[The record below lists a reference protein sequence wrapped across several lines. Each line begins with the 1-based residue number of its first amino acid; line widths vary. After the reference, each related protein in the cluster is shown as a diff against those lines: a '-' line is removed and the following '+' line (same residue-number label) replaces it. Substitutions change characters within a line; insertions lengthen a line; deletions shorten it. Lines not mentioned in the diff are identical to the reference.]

1 MSFILIQIYTYKM
14 THANYLSFF
23 KLLFLHVK
31 LFSYIWTL
39 KKSIKMEN
47 RIKIKEIL
55 KQRGIS
61 VVDFAEKLGIQR
73 QNVYNVLSKPTW
85 QRLEQCSEI
94 LDMPIADFFEKN
106 DSEING
112 FIEYRGTIYRI
123 TDLRSFNNLAEI
135 ISGFNSKEEKDN
147 ADISRTNL

>member
-1 MSFILIQIYTYKM
+1 M
-14 THANYLSFF
+14 TFTNYLSFF
-23 KLLFLHVK
+23 KLLFLLVK
-31 LFSYIWTL
+31 LFSYIWAV
-39 KKSIKMEN
+39 KKSINMEN

-61 VVDFAEKLGIQR
+61 VVDFAEKLGIKR
-73 QNVYNVLSKPTW
+73 QNVYNVLNKPTW
-85 QRLEQCSEI
+85 QRLQQCSEI

-112 FIEYRGTIYRI
+112 YIEYRGTIYRI

-135 ISGFNSKEEKDN
+135 ISGFNSKEEKDS
-147 ADISRTNL
+147 ADISRNNL

>member
-1 MSFILIQIYTYKM
+1 M

-23 KLLFLHVK
+23 KLLFLFVK
-31 LFSYIWTL
+31 LFSYIWTS

-85 QRLEQCSEI
+85 QRLEQCSQI

-123 TDLRSFNNLAEI
+123 TDLKSFNNLAEI
-135 ISGFNSKEEKDN
+135 ITGFKTKE
-147 ADISRTNL
+147 

>member
-1 MSFILIQIYTYKM
+1 M
-14 THANYLSFF
+14 THANLLSFF
-23 KLLFLHVK
+23 KLLFLFMK
-31 LFSYIWTL
+31 LFTYIWAL

-85 QRLEQCSEI
+85 QRLEQCSQI

-135 ISGFNSKEEKDN
+135 ITGFKTKD
-147 ADISRTNL
+147 

>member
-1 MSFILIQIYTYKM
+1 MSFISIQIYTFKM

-23 KLLFLHVK
+23 KLLFLLVK

-135 ISGFNSKEEKDN
+135 ITGFKSKD
-147 ADISRTNL
+147 

>member
-1 MSFILIQIYTYKM
+1 M

-23 KLLFLHVK
+23 KLLFLLVK

-135 ISGFNSKEEKDN
+135 ITGFKSKD
-147 ADISRTNL
+147 

>member
-1 MSFILIQIYTYKM
+1 M
-14 THANYLSFF
+14 THANLLSFF
-23 KLLFLHVK
+23 KLLFLLVK

-39 KKSIKMEN
+39 KKSIVMEN

-61 VVDFAEKLGIQR
+61 VVDFAEKLGIKR

-85 QRLEQCSEI
+85 QRLEQCSQI

-106 DSEING
+106 ESEING

-135 ISGFNSKEEKDN
+135 IANSINKN
-147 ADISRTNL
+147 AM

>member
-1 MSFILIQIYTYKM
+1 MSFILIQIYTFKV
-14 THANYLSFF
+14 TLANFLSFF
-23 KLLFLHVK
+23 KLLFLFMR
-31 LFSYIWTL
+31 LFSYIWAL

-47 RIKIKEIL
+47 QLRIKEIL
-55 KQRGIS
+55 RERGIS
-61 VVDFAEKLGIQR
+61 VTDFAEKLGIQR
-73 QNVYNVLSKPTW
+73 QNVYNVLNKPTW

-135 ISGFNSKEEKDN
+135 ISGFNSKEEKDIT
-147 ADISRTNL
+147 DISKTTL

>member
-1 MSFILIQIYTYKM
+1 
-14 THANYLSFF
+14 
-23 KLLFLHVK
+23 
-31 LFSYIWTL
+31 
-39 KKSIKMEN
+39 MEN

-61 VVDFAEKLGIQR
+61 IVDFADKLGIQR

-85 QRLEQCSEI
+85 QRLEQCSQI

-106 DSEING
+106 DTEING

-135 ISGFNSKEEKDN
+135 IANCINKN
-147 ADISRTNL
+147 AM